1 MGEKQSAWIRRFQ
14 WIRRIKIPSLLE
26 AIRGKMPVTPDI
38 EIPSCGKMESRNLKK
53 VVSMSD
59 REFRIN

>member
-1 MGEKQSAWIRRFQ
+1 MVEKQSAWFRRFQ
-14 WIRRIKIPSLLE
+14 GIRKIKIPSVPE

-38 EIPSCGKMESRNLKK
+38 EIPSCGKMESGNLKK

>member
-14 WIRRIKIPSLLE
+14 GIRRIKIRSLLF
-26 AIRGKMPVTPDI
+26 ATRGKMLVTPDI
-38 EIPSCGKMESRNLKK
+38 EIPSCGKMVSRSLKK
-53 VVSMSD
+53 VVAMSD